1 MTGLKS
7 LMLRTLP
14 DPLLARAKRLRYP
27 GVIRKFRPAH
37 ADVLRAVMQPGDQVL
52 DIGANIGW
60 YTHTFSNLVGP
71 EGRVF
76 SVEPVPPTFELLTY
90 CVRRLGLRNVE
101 LFNYAMSDQPGSAT
115 MEVPRYS
122 EGGENFYAARIVGP
136 APSEAALR
144 TFTVPIASIDEL
156 LGPRLTRLTFV
167 KCDVEGHELRVL
179 RGARATLARSHP
191 LLLVEIGGDP
201 DDPTSAAHTVVAE
214 LGAGGYAAYRFD
226 GRGLARRQV
235 GQRAVDYFFLTE
247 PWVARLRGANVPV
260 A

>member
-27 GVIRKFRPAH
+27 GVIRKFRPPH
-37 ADVLRAVMQPGDQVL
+37 ADVLREVMKPGDQVL

-60 YTHTFSNLVGP
+60 YTHFFSHLVGHD
-71 EGRVF
+71 GRVF
-76 SVEPVPPTFELLTY
+76 SVEPVPPTFELLSY
-90 CVRRLGLRNVE
+90 CVQRLRLRNVE

-136 APSEAALR
+136 SAADADLR
-144 TFTVPIASIDEL
+144 TFTVPITTIDEL
-156 LGPRLTRLTFV
+156 LGARLRRLAFV
-167 KCDVEGHELRVL
+167 KCDVEGHELSVL
-179 RGARATLARSHP
+179 RGARATLARCRP

-201 DDPTSAAHTVVAE
+201 DDTQSSAHAVMAE
-214 LGAGGYAAYRFD
+214 LASAGYIAYRFD
-226 GRGLARRQV
+226 GRGLTRRHA
-235 GQRAVDYFFLTE
+235 GQRAVDYFFLTDA
-247 PWVARLRGANVPV
+247 WVARLRRANVPV

>member
-27 GVIRKFRPAH
+27 GVIRRFRPPH
-37 ADVLRAVMQPGDQVL
+37 AEVLAALMQPGDQVL

-60 YTHTFSNLVGP
+60 YTYTFSQLVGHT
-71 EGRVF
+71 GRVF

-101 LFNYAMSDQPGSAT
+101 LFNFAMSDAPGSAT
-115 MEVPRYS
+115 MEVPRYDR
-122 EGGENFYAARIVGP
+122 GGENFYAARIVGP
-136 APSEAALR
+136 SAADAALR
-144 TFTVPIASIDEL
+144 TFTVPITSIDDL
-156 LGPRLTRLTFV
+156 LGSRLTRLAFV

-191 LLLVEIGGDP
+191 ALLVEIGGDP
-201 DDPTSAAHTVVAE
+201 DDPRSPAQAVMAE
-214 LGAGGYAAYRFD
+214 LAAAGYTAHRFD
-226 GRGLARRQV
+226 GRGLSRRQP
-235 GQRAVDYFFLTE
+235 GQRAVDYFFLTDA
-247 PWVARLRGANVPV
+247 WVARLRRAEIPV

>member
-27 GVIRKFRPAH
+27 GVIRKFRPPH
-37 ADVLRAVMQPGDQVL
+37 ADVLREVMKPGDQVL

-60 YTHTFSNLVGP
+60 YTHFFS
-71 EGRVF
+71 
-76 SVEPVPPTFELLTY
+76 
-90 CVRRLGLRNVE
+90 
-101 LFNYAMSDQPGSAT
+101 QSAT

-136 APSEAALR
+136 SAADADLR
-144 TFTVPIASIDEL
+144 TFTVPITTIDEL
-156 LGPRLTRLTFV
+156 LGARLRRLAFV
-167 KCDVEGHELRVL
+167 KCDVEGHELSVL
-179 RGARATLARSHP
+179 RGARATLARCRP

-201 DDPTSAAHTVVAE
+201 DDTQSSAHAVMAE
-214 LGAGGYAAYRFD
+214 LASAGYIAYRFD
-226 GRGLARRQV
+226 GRGLTRRHA
-235 GQRAVDYFFLTE
+235 GQRAVDYFFLTDA
-247 PWVARLRGANVPV
+247 WVARLRRANVPV